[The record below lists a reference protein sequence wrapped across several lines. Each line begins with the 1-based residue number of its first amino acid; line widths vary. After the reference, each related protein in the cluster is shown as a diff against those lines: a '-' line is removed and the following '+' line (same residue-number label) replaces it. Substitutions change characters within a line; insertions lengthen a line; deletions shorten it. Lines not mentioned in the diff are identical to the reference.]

1 MSEQIGFKKLRE
13 TASTVLQ
20 GDYPVVVD
28 KVTFKRTQTDKPMW
42 TVVLKVTAGPY
53 TGRAITHFMT
63 LNSDH
68 DFLVKRFFQQME
80 ALGADAAFF
89 DAEPSTDAVCAQ
101 IQGRH
106 AIATFKEGEFRGE
119 KREEVE
125 KLSPAGAGVTV
136 AVGVPQ
142 AVATSL
148 PKAASLP
155 AAAAASTGDEP
166 PADPF

>member
-13 TASTVLQ
+13 TATTVLQ

-28 KVTFKRTQTDKPMW
+28 KVTYKRTQTDKPMW
-42 TVVLKVTAGPY
+42 TITFKVTAGPY
-53 TGRAITHFMT
+53 TNRAITHFMT

-80 ALGADAAFF
+80 ALGADAKFF

-106 AIATFKEGEFRGE
+106 AVATLKEGEFRGE

-125 KLSPAGAGVTV
+125 KLTAAGTGTVTV
-136 AVGVPQ
+136 ATTGISSGLPQ
-142 AVATSL
+142 ASTL
-148 PKAASLP
+148 PKAATIPVS
-155 AAAAASTGDEP
+155 SGDEP